1 MKKKKKVDFK
11 DSILNINL
19 ETQTAPIIQEAMG
32 KDYIEYGTED
42 YRNTYPQFLIDLY
55 YNSSTHA
62 AIVNAT
68 ADMIAGESLTV
79 EETDNLE
86 AFVKLKKFIAQ
97 ANGKGES
104 LHSVIKKLAFDFKL
118 QGGYAINV
126 VWSKDRTTITDIY
139 HIPVERIRV
148 GKPDVTGRVTE
159 YYVSAD
165 WSNTRKNKPQ
175 CIPAFNLNDR
185 TSPNAIIYDGMY
197 SPNMQLYKVPDYV
210 AACNWCLIDQKVAEF
225 HLANIENGF
234 AGSYFISFANG
245 VPTQEERRQIENSIV
260 KKFSGSGNAG
270 KFVLTFSDDKNR
282 TPEITPIAVADAD
295 KQYLALQELLVQNI
309 LTGHRI
315 TSPMLVGIKNSTG
328 LGNNAEELNSAFEV
342 YLNSV
347 IKPFQNNLLMCIG
360 KILEVNDI
368 NLPISIEQLK
378 PITSRFTIEDMKE
391 VMTTDEIREEL
402 GLKPL
407 EEGQDLKRQDYAKV
421 GSIVTDGKEL
431 PLFDTI
437 EEAEEEA
444 LRMGCK
450 GYHEHTQDGKTYYM
464 PCEDHEQTINLN
476 DCGCKEE
483 FISPNP
489 CEEGYVPYGHKIKDG
504 RKVPNCVPL
513 EQAEE
518 LKKCDCDNPKGKCVD
533 KCRKYE
539 QTELDKFIEQYGEDE
554 PNSDEWT
561 LISDEKV
568 EEEHEDFDFE
578 NELNDIANYEF
589 ATTGTARPNS
599 RSEQD
604 GLDRD
609 FNLYKVRYEYE
620 TAIASPNT
628 RNFCKKMLAAKKVY
642 RKEDILQ
649 MSNKKV
655 NDTYTNK
662 DGRVVGWG
670 PNGDATYSVW
680 LYKGGGNCGHFWRR
694 KIYFYK
700 LGVATGNKIQ
710 DATDIVG
717 TVEARSRGFY
727 PKANDSRVARAPKNL
742 PNNGFL
748 N

>member
-1 MKKKKKVDFK
+1 MKNKKKVDFK

-159 YYVSAD
+159 YYVCAD

-309 LTGHRI
+309 LTGHRV

-347 IKPFQNNLLMCIG
+347 IKPFQNNLLSCIG
-360 KILEVNDI
+360 KILEVNNM
-368 NLPISIEQLK
+368 NLPMSIEQLK

-391 VMTTDEIREEL
+391 VMTTDEIRSEL

-464 PCEDHEQTINLN
+464 PCEDHEETTQLEKC
-476 DCGCKEE
+476 DCKNPSDECK
-483 FISPNP
+483 
-489 CEEGYVPYGHKIKDG
+489 
-504 RKVPNCVPL
+504 
-513 EQAEE
+513 
-518 LKKCDCDNPKGKCVD
+518 KKCD
-533 KCRKYE
+533 RYE
-539 QTELDKFIEQYGEDE
+539 ETELDKFIAEYGEDE

-578 NELNDIANYEF
+578 HELNDIAKYEF

-604 GLDRD
+604 GLDRN
-609 FNLYKVRYEYE
+609 FNLYKVRYEYAE
-620 TAIASPNT
+620 AIASENS
-628 RNFCKKMLAAKKVY
+628 REFCRKMLAAKKVY

-649 MSNKKV
+649 MSNKPV
-655 NDTYTNK
+655 NP
-662 DGRVVGWG
+662 GWG
-670 PNGDATYSVW
+670 PGGTDTYSCW
-680 LYKGGGNCGHFWRR
+680 LWKGGGNCGHFFRR

-710 DATDIVG
+710 DATDIIG

-727 PKANDSRVARAPKNL
+727 PKANDSRVARAPKNM

>member
-32 KDYIEYGTED
+32 RDYIEYGTED

-104 LHSVIKKLAFDFKL
+104 LHTVIKKLAFDFKL

-210 AACNWCLIDQKVAEF
+210 ASCNWCLIDQKVAEF

-309 LTGHRI
+309 LTGHRV
-315 TSPMLVGIKNSTG
+315 TSPMLMGIKNDTG

-347 IKPFQNNLLMCIG
+347 IKPFQNNLLSCIG
-360 KILEVNDI
+360 KILEVNNI

-391 VMTTDEIREEL
+391 VMTTDEIRSEL

-489 CEEGYVPYGHKIKDG
+489 CQSGYVPYGHKIKDG
-504 RKVPNCVPL
+504 RKVPNCVPI

-518 LKKCDCDNPKGKCVD
+518 LKKCDCDNPTEECKKKCYKPQQKEIIEYIKNLKKQD
-533 KCRKYE
+533 EYE
-539 QTELDKFIEQYGEDE
+539 ILDEYNLLEEEKAEDE
-554 PNSDEWT
+554 N
-561 LISDEKV
+561 
-568 EEEHEDFDFE
+568 H
-578 NELNDIANYEF
+578 NYEF
-589 ATTGTARPNS
+589 AVNKSVIDATGKEGKSNKD
-599 RSEQD
+599 RSLFKIRYVYR
-604 GLDRD
+604 GGAVKANTRD
-609 FNLYKVRYEYE
+609 FCKHMIQNEYTSLFSREDITAMKTANPDFGTYNLFRYKGSYNCRHYWLRRLYVL
-620 TAIASPNT
+620 
-628 RNFCKKMLAAKKVY
+628 KKAPREITIDGKVY
-642 RKEDILQ
+642 KKGDYLPKDVKNYYPR
-649 MSNKKV
+649 NKGYVPNDAGVPAKNKAEQEAGKINDKV
-655 NDTYTNK
+655 VK
-662 DGRVVGWG
+662 
-670 PNGDATYSVW
+670 
-680 LYKGGGNCGHFWRR
+680 
-694 KIYFYK
+694 
-700 LGVATGNKIQ
+700 
-710 DATDIVG
+710 
-717 TVEARSRGFY
+717 
-727 PKANDSRVARAPKNL
+727 
-742 PNNGFL
+742 
-748 N
+748 